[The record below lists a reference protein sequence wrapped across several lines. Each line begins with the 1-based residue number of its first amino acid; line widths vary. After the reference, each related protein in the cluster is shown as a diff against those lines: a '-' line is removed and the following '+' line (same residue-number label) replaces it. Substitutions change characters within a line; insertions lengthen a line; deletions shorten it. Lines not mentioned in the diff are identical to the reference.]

1 VSRSHRWPL
10 VLLFVGI
17 ALLCARLGLWQV
29 ERLRDREAA
38 NAAVAEARLSPAVDL
53 TTAERVTDVRPGQA
67 VAARG
72 SYDFEH
78 EIVVMGRVLGGTP
91 GVHVLT
97 PLRLEG
103 GERAVLVNR
112 GFVPAPDAF
121 SVDLDSL
128 REPGRV
134 EVSGVVQP
142 FAPTGDRSPPSRR
155 SGAIAVGRVHYGSL
169 RDLLPYRLL
178 PVIVRQDT
186 AAGLPVLPQRLPP
199 DPLDEGPHLGYA
211 IQWFAFAVIALAF
224 AVVFSR
230 RINSPRSAP

>member
-1 VSRSHRWPL
+1 MSRSHRWPL
-10 VLLFVGI
+10 VLLFIGI
-17 ALLCARLGLWQV
+17 ALLCARLGFWQV
-29 ERLRDREAA
+29 ERLRDRKAA

-53 TTAERVTDVRPGQA
+53 TTAERVTDVRSGQA

-72 SYDFEH
+72 TYDFEH
-78 EIVVMGRVLGGTP
+78 EVVVMGRVLGGTP

-103 GERAVLVNR
+103 SERAVLVNR

-121 SVDLDSL
+121 SVELDSL
-128 REPGRV
+128 REPGPV
-134 EVSGVVQP
+134 GVAGVAQP

-155 SGAIAVGRVHYGSL
+155 TGPIAVSRVHYGSL
-169 RDLLPYRLL
+169 RDLFPYPLL

-186 AAGLPVLPQRLPP
+186 AAGLPALPQRLPP

-211 IQWFAFAVIALAF
+211 IQWFAFATIALVF
-224 AVVFSR
+224 AAVFTR
-230 RINSPRSAP
+230 RVSSPRSAP